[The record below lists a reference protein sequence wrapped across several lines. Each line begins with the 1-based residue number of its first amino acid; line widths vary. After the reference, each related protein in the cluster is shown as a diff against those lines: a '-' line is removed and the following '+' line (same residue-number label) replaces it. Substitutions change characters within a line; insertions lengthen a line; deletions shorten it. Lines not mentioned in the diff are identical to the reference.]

1 MSKALTIIFLVI
13 GLLIA
18 AIAFSISLYNLLAVE
33 LTDKEELN
41 YLATLLVAVIYLYN
55 QVIEGQLLREI
66 DEINKNND

>member
-1 MSKALTIIFLVI
+1 MNKALTIIFLVI

-33 LTDKEELN
+33 LTDKEELT

-66 DEINKNND
+66 EEINKNND

>member
-1 MSKALTIIFLVI
+1 MNKVLTIIFLVI

-18 AIAFSISLYNLLAVE
+18 ATAFSISLYNLLAVE
-33 LTDKEELN
+33 LTDKEELT